1 MDDKLSSLVDG
12 ELEADEASE
21 AVQMLLNNSDF
32 QDRWH
37 RYHVMK
43 SAIHNDLPG
52 HHNVDITRQ
61 VSFALQRE
69 PTVLAPE
76 PKPRSAFDNMAKPLA
91 GLAIAATVAMVT
103 LVGVDLLSNRT
114 PLVDNIGQVATNLMS
129 RSVETPVQSRVAS
142 MPGSSLAPEPSVVT
156 PETGNVNVNFEP
168 SAGEAEQVASQ
179 VVDLSQSESVDP
191 NVSLSENSGESQV
204 DVDARLK
211 AYLVIHSQF
220 SSRLQAS
227 VGEATA
233 GNSAPE
239 Q

>member
-52 HHNVDITRQ
+52 NHNVDITRQ

-76 PKPRSAFDNMAKPLA
+76 RKAPSGFDRMAKPLA
-91 GLAIAATVAMVT
+91 GLAIAATVALVT
-103 LVGVDLLSNRT
+103 LVGVDLLSTRT
-114 PLVDNIGQVATNLMS
+114 PLVQNIEKVATNLMS
-129 RSVETPVQSRVAS
+129 PSVEAPVRSQVAS
-142 MPGSSLAPEPSVVT
+142 MPGSNLGTLAPTAVSV
-156 PETGNVNVNFEP
+156 ETGNVNVNYEP
-168 SAGEAEQVASQ
+168 PVSVAIPVAEMPSEIADLNSQFGDVSA
-179 VVDLSQSESVDP
+179 ESP
-191 NVSLSENSGESQV
+191 V

-227 VGEATA
+227 VDESATPITNEL
-233 GNSAPE
+233 G